1 MNLETLKT
9 LVLEALDE
17 IKAEEVVA
25 LDVQGQTDIADLMIV
40 ASGQS
45 KRQIK
50 ALAANVVE
58 HAKTAGWRPLGV
70 EGEEDGEW
78 VLVDLGDIIVH
89 LMQPEVRALY
99 DLERL
104 WSLTPTEAESS
115 QDEN

>member
-17 IKAEEVVA
+17 IKAEEVVT

-45 KRQIK
+45 KRKIK

-58 HAKTAGWRPLGV
+58 HTKAAGCRPLGV

-78 VLVDLGDIIVH
+78 VEMDCPCSDF
-89 LMQPEVRALY
+89 
-99 DLERL
+99 D
-104 WSLTPTEAESS
+104 S
-115 QDEN
+115 

>member
-1 MNLETLKT
+1 MLT
-9 LVLEALDE
+9 
-17 IKAEEVVA
+17 
-25 LDVQGQTDIADLMIV
+25 
-40 ASGQS
+40 
-45 KRQIK
+45 
-50 ALAANVVE
+50 
-58 HAKTAGWRPLGV
+58 
-70 EGEEDGEW
+70 GEW